1 MNEYYLLTL
10 LIAAGYFTGILVGML
25 GIGGGLIFVPLL
37 YLILPFTKVD
47 PSQISYIALGTSLFS
62 GSIATVTSGT
72 KHFLKKNTDSGK
84 AVLIASGSIIASF
97 IFPFFVVNVK
107 PFFLQIIFAFIFI
120 FAAVRMYFEKG
131 SSIIFSGIILSE
143 KYLPAFGF
151 LVGGISAFSGIG
163 GGILF
168 VPILVY
174 LYGTEI
180 KKAIGTSSIITACTM
195 ISSSLSYSIQ
205 EVTGFGVPY
214 QIGYIYLIAGLP
226 LGIASALGSLTGVK
240 IVLKTSSP
248 RLKKIF
254 AVLLIVIVIKIIF
267 GA

>member
-1 MNEYYLLTL
+1 L
-10 LIAAGYFTGILVGML
+10 LIAAGYLTGILVGML

-62 GSIATVTSGT
+62 GSIATITSGT
-72 KHFLKKNTDSGK
+72 KHFLKKNTDSRK

-120 FAAVRMYFEKG
+120 FAAVRMYFENG
-131 SSIIFSGIILSE
+131 SSGISGIILSE

-168 VPILVY
+168 VPVLVY

-205 EVTGFGVPY
+205 EVNGFRVPY
-214 QIGYIYLIAGLP
+214 QIGYIYLLAGLP